1 MKRKVTSLIL
11 SLLILF
17 NIVPVFAVENNAT
30 NNANNNAEVVEEIDP
45 KTIRD
50 KDILVPT
57 KDGIQ
62 KANQIEYDLIKKYE
76 EMPLESLTKSYLLGD
91 AETGEVLE
99 AYNIDEVRAMASTSK
114 LVSIFVVLDQIKE
127 GKLSLDDEVTIDKEA
142 SSLTGSSY
150 KLKEGDTLSV
160 NSLITA
166 SLVVS
171 GNDAI
176 TALGEHIAGSTDAFV
191 VMMNKKCKDLG
202 LKNAHMVNPT
212 GLTDYSIEDYNKMTT
227 REMFTLASEILKQH
241 PEILKYTTMA
251 SIKEESRNFI
261 EYNTNPILGIVP
273 EIDGLKTG
281 YTNAAGRCV
290 ILTGLEK
297 GTKGKSKDMRL
308 IGITTGSMGDW
319 QRFVSCK
326 RLMTDAFEDYDNVKI
341 GSLDKEVKTIEVE
354 NAQDKNIPVFQR
366 KVGYKVLKND
376 EELKSVVEIKPN
388 LVAPIVA
395 GEKVGHIQYFRGSD
409 LIFDS
414 DLIVK
419 DKVYEQGIINRFKR
433 AFEEIF
439 VNIEKA
445 EEKDKAA

>member
-17 NIVPVFAVENNAT
+17 NIVPVFAAENNT
-30 NNANNNAEVVEEIDP
+30 NNTNTDIVEEIDP

-114 LVSIFVVLDQIKE
+114 LVSLFVVFDQIKG
-127 GKLSLDDEVTIDKEA
+127 GKLSLDEEVTIDKEA

-150 KLKEGDTLSV
+150 KLKEGDKLSV
-160 NSLITA
+160 EKLITA

-227 REMFTLASEILKQH
+227 REMFTLASEMLKQH
-241 PEILKYTTMA
+241 PEILKYTTLA

-297 GTKGKSKDMRL
+297 GTNDKSKDMRL

-319 QRFVSCK
+319 QRFVACK

-341 GSLDKEVKTIEVE
+341 GNLDKEIKTIEVE
-354 NAQDKNIPVFQR
+354 NAQDKNIPVYQR
-366 KVGYKVLKND
+366 KIGYKVLKND
-376 EELKSVVEIKPN
+376 EKLKSVVEIKPD
-388 LVAPIVA
+388 LVAPIEA
-395 GEKVGHIQYFRGSD
+395 GEKVGHIQYYRGSD

-419 DKVYEQGIINRFKR
+419 DKVYEQGVFNRFKR

-445 EEKDKAA
+445 EKAA

>member
-17 NIVPVFAVENNAT
+17 NIVPVFAAENNVT
-30 NNANNNAEVVEEIDP
+30 NNDNNNAEVAEEIDP

-388 LVAPIVA
+388 LVAPIEA